1 MVILCSVVYCKLFM
15 SRWILL
21 NAYIFVAAAI
31 LAVIP
36 VLILVKVNVNKLI
49 DDPEQFNYVQK
60 RFFIGMAL
68 SKVIP
73 AILLVVGIVNLTPVN
88 DYSDLYLPW
97 GIIVITVL
105 YGIHFITAQ
114 KNINVGKQERL
125 AINTLV
131 SIARPMVLSIPL
143 MAAIFL
149 FMMTIE

>member
-1 MVILCSVVYCKLFM
+1 M
-15 SRWILL
+15 

-114 KNINVGKQERL
+114 KNVNVDKQERL

-131 SIARPMVLSIPL
+131 TIARPMVLSIPL
-143 MAAIFL
+143 MSAIFL

>member
-31 LAVIP
+31 LAVIL

-105 YGIHFITAQ
+105 YGIHRSEERRVGIDW
-114 KNINVGKQERL
+114 NVSGL
-125 AINTLV
+125 
-131 SIARPMVLSIPL
+131 
-143 MAAIFL
+143 
-149 FMMTIE
+149 

>member
-1 MVILCSVVYCKLFM
+1 M